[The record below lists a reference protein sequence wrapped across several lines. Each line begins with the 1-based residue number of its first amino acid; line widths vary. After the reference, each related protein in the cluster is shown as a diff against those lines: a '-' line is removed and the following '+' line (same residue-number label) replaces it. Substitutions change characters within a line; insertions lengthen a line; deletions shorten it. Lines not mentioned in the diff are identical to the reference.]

1 MALELVCR
9 ADFWCNRH
17 CKTNPVDLD
26 GFWGQVRPKIC
37 QTDLQIKIGNF
48 RFPGVWHPREAA
60 PRSSWGVASPKG
72 RGCDVPGRP
81 GRATGGFLVARG
93 VLGLAARCPSERGTA
108 QRGKRVCEIK
118 AAGLYKF
125 IGIWEASI
133 LGWVSKAR
141 TAQSATVPQHG
152 GRVGRL
158 SCANPA
164 PEGPCTAN
172 LRYIK

>member
-1 MALELVCR
+1 MGFGAKCGRKSAKQTYKLRSEIL
-9 ADFWCNRH
+9 DFLGCGI
-17 CKTNPVDLD
+17 P
-26 GFWGQVRPKIC
+26 GRPHPAV
-37 QTDLQIKIGNF
+37 
-48 RFPGVWHPREAA
+48 PGVWRPRKAGGVMSPGGRDVRQAVSLWRAVSLALRHAA
-60 PRSSWGVASPKG
+60 QSSRTRHG
-72 RGCDVPGRP
+72 
-81 GRATGGFLVARG
+81 
-93 VLGLAARCPSERGTA
+93 AAGQACL
-108 QRGKRVCEIK
+108 RVCEIK